1 MIVVFCLAEFTM
13 NENTNNRML
22 IDKQEETS
30 FLVKRKVCVNKKQ
43 AL

>member
-1 MIVVFCLAEFTM
+1 MIVDFCSAEFTK
-13 NENTNNRML
+13 NENTSNRML
-22 IDKQEETS
+22 IDEQEETS

>member
-1 MIVVFCLAEFTM
+1 MIVVFCSAEFTM
-13 NENTNNRML
+13 NEHTSNRML

-30 FLVKRKVCVNKKQ
+30 FLVERKVCVNKKQ